1 MTNPI
6 TDQQKLIL
14 ESLDYARMLAR
25 KFHTDRRNCGFD
37 LEDYESAAFLGLCD
51 AARRYDKESEVAF
64 SGFAFLRIQGEM
76 HDLMR
81 SSGYVTRKQVR
92 AIANLL
98 GETGDS
104 KALRKV
110 LRALTLNLKHFQEVI
125 LESGIRLH
133 FDDKHQPSDISYAD
147 AISPE
152 EALGEKLL
160 SQYLRGLVAKL
171 SDKERLIIEL
181 KYFEDLTFEEMRE
194 QFKGATRSWICRM
207 HGKAIQKL
215 RVLILASEVACDK
228 TQWEQL
234 AKAA

>member
-1 MTNPI
+1 MTNTI
-6 TDQQKLIL
+6 TAQQRLVL

-25 KFHTDRRNCGFD
+25 KFHSDRRNCGFD

-51 AARRYDKESEVAF
+51 AARRYDTESEVSF

-104 KALRKV
+104 MALRKV

-125 LESGIRLH
+125 LDSGIRLH
-133 FDDKHQPSDISYAD
+133 FDDKQQPSDISYAD
-147 AISPE
+147 AVSPE

-207 HGKAIQKL
+207 HGKAIEKL
-215 RVLILASEVACDK
+215 RFLILASEAACDK
-228 TQWEQL
+228 VQQGPL
-234 AKAA
+234 AEAA

>member
-1 MTNPI
+1 MNNQI
-6 TDQQKLIL
+6 TEQQKLVL

-25 KFHTDRRNCGFD
+25 KFHSDRTGCGFD

-51 AARRYDKESEVAF
+51 AARRYDMESEVSF

-104 KALRKV
+104 AALRKV

-125 LESGIRLH
+125 LDSGIRLH
-133 FDDKHQPSDISYAD
+133 FDEKHMPSDISYAN
-147 AISPE
+147 AQSPE
-152 EALGEKLL
+152 EALGDRLL
-160 SQYLRGLVAKL
+160 SQYLRGLIAKL
-171 SDKERLIIEL
+171 SDKERLVIEL

-207 HGKAIQKL
+207 HGKAIDKL
-215 RVLILASEVACDK
+215 RILILASDAACQNAQQEK
-228 TQWEQL
+228 L
-234 AKAA
+234 AEAA